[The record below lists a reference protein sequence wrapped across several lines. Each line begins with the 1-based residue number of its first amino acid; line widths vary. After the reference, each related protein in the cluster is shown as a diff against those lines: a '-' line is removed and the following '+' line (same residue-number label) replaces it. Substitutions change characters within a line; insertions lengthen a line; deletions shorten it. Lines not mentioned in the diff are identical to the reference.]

1 MVVAA
6 VAHPT
11 AAATKDEKGE
21 RPHSKRHPNPIAAK
35 PAHRRVPSVTKAIPG
50 LSLCAI
56 ATKVINAPRGLE
68 CLIGNQ

>member
-35 PAHRRVPSVTKAIPG
+35 PAHRCVPSVTIPG

-56 ATKVINAPRGLE
+56 ATKIIIAPRALE
-68 CLIGNQ
+68 CGNQ